1 MLANENQFTKVS
13 PTKFSHQNVTKI
25 LMNTS
30 SSLIMLILNQI
41 SSTLANQ
48 IAG

>member
-1 MLANENQFTKVS
+1 MLANENQFAKVS
-13 PTKFSHQNVTKI
+13 PTKFSHQNVIKI

-48 IAG
+48 IVG